1 MNQSRREFIRT
12 AGMLTA
18 GSLFGMYSNASCRQT
33 SLTSLK
39 DLGFITNIIGKEI
52 RDDWRGTL
60 EKVAGMGYKYFE
72 SGEVYGDSLE
82 DYKKFL
88 KNIGLTPL
96 AAGAS
101 MAQFLDEAS
110 FNKLLIHG
118 HDLNV
123 NYIVCY
129 WPWMSDALNL
139 TPDELKIAAD
149 NLNSIGEKCKAEN
162 FTFAWH
168 NHDKEFKPVNEMIP
182 FDYLLSNTD
191 AALCKVE
198 IDLYWIY
205 KGDDEP
211 LHYFEKYPGRFELI
225 HMKDMDDTSERS
237 FACVGDGIIDFPSIL
252 KKSELAGMK
261 HLIVEHDHP
270 ENGLECIQR
279 SYDYIQSIL

>member
-1 MNQSRREFIRT
+1 MYQSRREFIQT

-18 GSLFGMYSNASCRQT
+18 GSWLGLRTIASCKQT
-33 SLTSLK
+33 NVSSLK
-39 DLGFITNIIGKEI
+39 DLGFITNIIEKEI
-52 RDDWRGTL
+52 HDDWRGTL

-88 KNIGLTPL
+88 KNIGLIPL
-96 AAGAS
+96 TAGAS
-101 MAQFLDEAS
+101 MAQFLDEES
-110 FNKLLIHG
+110 FAKILAQG
-118 HDLNV
+118 HDLNAKYV
-123 NYIVCY
+123 VCY
-129 WPWMSDALNL
+129 WPWMSDAINL
-139 TPDELKIAAD
+139 TSDEIKAAAD
-149 NLNSIGEKCKAEN
+149 NLNRIGEKCKAEN

-168 NHDKEFKPVNEMIP
+168 NHDKEFKPVNGMIP

-191 AALCKVE
+191 AELCKVE

-205 KGDDEP
+205 KGNDEP
-211 LHYFEKYPGRFELI
+211 LHYFEKYPGRFELV
-225 HMKDMDDTSERS
+225 HMKDMDDTAERS

>member
-1 MNQSRREFIRT
+1 MYQSRREFIQT

-18 GSLFGMYSNASCRQT
+18 GSWLGLHTIASCKQT
-33 SLTSLK
+33 NVSSLK

-52 RDDWRGTL
+52 HDDWRGTL

-88 KNIGLTPL
+88 KNIGLIPL
-96 AAGAS
+96 TAGAS
-101 MAQFLDEAS
+101 MAQFLDEES
-110 FNKLLIHG
+110 FAKILVRG
-118 HDLNV
+118 HDLNAKYV
-123 NYIVCY
+123 VCY
-129 WPWMSDALNL
+129 WPWMSDAINL
-139 TPDELKIAAD
+139 TSDEIKAAAD
-149 NLNSIGEKCKAEN
+149 NLNRIGEKCKAEN

-168 NHDKEFKPVNEMIP
+168 NHDKEFKPVNGMIP

-191 AALCKVE
+191 AELCKVE

-205 KGDDEP
+205 KGNDEP
-211 LHYFEKYPGRFELI
+211 LHYFEKYPGRFELV
-225 HMKDMDDTSERS
+225 HMKDMDDTAERS

>member
-1 MNQSRREFIRT
+1 MHQSRRKFIQT
-12 AGMLTA
+12 AGLLTA
-18 GSLFGMYSNASCRQT
+18 GSWIGLPALASCKQT
-33 SLTSLK
+33 NLSSLK
-39 DLGFITNIIGKEI
+39 ELGFITNIIGKEI
-52 RDDWRGTL
+52 KEDWKGTL
-60 EKVAGMGYKYFE
+60 EKVAGMGFKYFE
-72 SGEVYGDSLE
+72 SGEIYGNSLE

-88 KNIGLTPL
+88 KNINLTPL
-96 AAGAS
+96 AAGSS

-110 FNKLLIHG
+110 FNELIMRG

-123 NYIVCY
+123 KYIVCY

-139 TPDELKIAAD
+139 TTDEIKTAAD
-149 NLNSIGEKCKAEN
+149 NLNKIGEKCKSEN

-168 NHDKEFKPVNEMIP
+168 NHDKEFKPVKEMIP
-182 FDYLLSNTD
+182 YDYLLSNTD
-191 AALCKVE
+191 PAICKVE

-205 KGDDEP
+205 KGNDEP

-225 HMKDMDDTSERS
+225 HMKDMDDTAERS
-237 FACVGDGIIDFPSIL
+237 FACVGDGIIDFPAIL
-252 KKSELAGMK
+252 KKSRLAGMK

>member
-1 MNQSRREFIRT
+1 MYQSRREFIQT
-12 AGMLTA
+12 AGMLSA
-18 GSLFGMYSNASCRQT
+18 GSWLGLRTIASCKQT
-33 SLTSLK
+33 NVSSLK
-39 DLGFITNIIGKEI
+39 DLGFITNIIEKEI
-52 RDDWRGTL
+52 HDDWRGTL

-88 KNIGLTPL
+88 KNIGLIPL
-96 AAGAS
+96 TAGAS
-101 MAQFLDEAS
+101 MAQFLDEES
-110 FNKLLIHG
+110 FAKILAQG
-118 HDLNV
+118 HDLNAKYV
-123 NYIVCY
+123 VCY
-129 WPWMSDALNL
+129 WPWMSDAINL
-139 TPDELKIAAD
+139 TSDEIKAAAD
-149 NLNSIGEKCKAEN
+149 NLNRIGEKCKAEN

-168 NHDKEFKPVNEMIP
+168 NHDKEFKPVNGMIP

-191 AALCKVE
+191 AELCKVE

-211 LHYFEKYPGRFELI
+211 LHYFEKYPGRFELV
-225 HMKDMDDTSERS
+225 HMKDMDDTAERS

>member
-1 MNQSRREFIRT
+1 MYQSRREFIQT

-18 GSLFGMYSNASCRQT
+18 GLWLGLRTIASCKQT
-33 SLTSLK
+33 NVSSLK
-39 DLGFITNIIGKEI
+39 DLGFITNIIEKEI
-52 RDDWRGTL
+52 HDDWRGTL

-88 KNIGLTPL
+88 KNIGLIPL
-96 AAGAS
+96 TAGAS
-101 MAQFLDEAS
+101 MAQFLDEES
-110 FNKLLIHG
+110 FAKILARG
-118 HDLNV
+118 HDLNAKYV
-123 NYIVCY
+123 VCY
-129 WPWMSDALNL
+129 WPWMSDAINL
-139 TPDELKIAAD
+139 TSDEIKAAAD
-149 NLNSIGEKCKAEN
+149 NLNRIGEKCKAEN

-168 NHDKEFKPVNEMIP
+168 NHDKEFKPVNGMIP

-191 AALCKVE
+191 TELCKVE

-211 LHYFEKYPGRFELI
+211 LHYFEKYPGRFEI
-225 HMKDMDDTSERS
+225 VHMKDMDDTAERF

>member
-1 MNQSRREFIRT
+1 MYHSRRDFIQT
-12 AGMLTA
+12 AGLLTA
-18 GSLFGMYSNASCRQT
+18 GSLIGLPE
-33 SLTSLK
+33 LTSCKQTNQSFLK
-39 DLGFITNIIGKEI
+39 DLGFITNIIEKEI
-52 RDDWRGTL
+52 NADWRGTL

-72 SGEVYGDSLE
+72 SGEIYGDSLE
-82 DYKKFL
+82 DYLKFL

-96 AAGAS
+96 TAGAS
-101 MAQFLDEAS
+101 MAQFLDEVS
-110 FNKLLIHG
+110 FAEILTRG
-118 HDLNV
+118 HDLDAK
-123 NYIVCY
+123 YIVCY

-139 TPDELKIAAD
+139 TPDEIKAAAD
-149 NLNSIGEKCKAEN
+149 NLNRIGEKCKAEN

-168 NHDKEFKPVNEMIP
+168 NHDKEFKTVNEMIP

-191 AALCKVE
+191 PAVCKVE

-205 KGDDEP
+205 KGNDEP
-211 LHYFEKYPGRFELI
+211 LHYFKKYPGRFELV
-225 HMKDMDDTSERS
+225 HMKDMDDTAERS

-252 KKSELAGMK
+252 EKSELAGMQ